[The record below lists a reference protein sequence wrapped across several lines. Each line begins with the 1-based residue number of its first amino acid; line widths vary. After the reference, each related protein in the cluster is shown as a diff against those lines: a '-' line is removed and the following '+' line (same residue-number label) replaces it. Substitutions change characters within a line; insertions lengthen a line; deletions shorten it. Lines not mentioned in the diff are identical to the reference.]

1 MFRKMMF
8 MIAICIVFLPA
19 FTHAGWVDDW
29 IDQKTENSPGYFE
42 GQKRGYFNG
51 GSFSARWYN
60 SNDYLASLNPPRV
73 KTGCGGID
81 VFGGAVSFMNAEYLV
96 QKLQAMLVDAPAVA
110 FDIAFNTLCEP
121 CAKSMKSFQA
131 ITDTLNQLQF
141 SDCQASQVLVAKT
154 FQGLGSDNAKVRAMA
169 ESDFALTRG
178 VQDLRTELTDL
189 WKSNNNQQT
198 VNDNAQVAGCPA
210 AIREVF
216 ATPGQTVLSAMAEK
230 KGYSLEYIDLAR
242 GFTGD
247 ILISEVESANGT
259 RQITPIVIPP
269 CEQNKPEA
277 VENFF
282 SGQAYRRP
290 ADGSSCILIDD
301 ANANL
306 SLWANNKF
314 NGIIAKMRN
323 GVSLTPEEETFINTL
338 PLPAYSALKIAVISD
353 QPGSIIGLLSNMT
366 ARAYAYGMMS
376 DLYNMALQNVIT
388 AQSLISAQGQQT
400 QSDCQMDLMTPAI
413 AQTEE
418 LAKSIHWSAG
428 FIQRAYATMASE
440 VNTVLEVSMRFEQ
453 FNRIARSQL
462 SEAFGPSLANRAM
475 GSN

>member
-154 FQGLGSDNAKVRAMA
+154 FQGLGSENAKVRAMA

-178 VQDLRTELTDL
+178 VQDLRTGLTNI
-189 WKSNNNQQT
+189 WKSNDNQQT
-198 VNDNAQVAGCPA
+198 VNDNAQIAGCPA
-210 AIREVF
+210 GIREVF
-216 ATPGQTVLSAMAEK
+216 ATPGQTVLSAMAQK
-230 KGYSLEYIDLAR
+230 KGYFLEYIDLAR

-247 ILISEVESANGT
+247 ILILEAVSENGT
-259 RQITPIVIPP
+259 RQIFPLFIPP

-277 VENFF
+277 VENFL

-290 ADGSSCILIDD
+290 ADGSSCTLIDD

-314 NGIIAKMRN
+314 NGIVTRMRN
-323 GVSLTPEEETFINTL
+323 GVSLSIEEETFINTL
-338 PLPAYSALKIAVISD
+338 PLPAYSALKIAVLSD

-366 ARAYAYGMMS
+366 ARAYAYSVMS
-376 DLYNMALQNVIT
+376 DLYNMALQNIVT

-400 QSDCQMDLMTPAI
+400 KSDCQMDLMAPAI
-413 AQTEE
+413 TQTEE
-418 LAKSIHWSAG
+418 LAKRIQESVG
-428 FIQRAYATMASE
+428 VIQRAYAATASE
-440 VNTVLEVSMRFEQ
+440 VNTILEVSMRFEQ
-453 FNRIARSQL
+453 FNRTARSQL
-462 SEAFGPSLANRAM
+462 SEAFGPSLVNRAM